1 MPLRLGSLFSGIGG
15 LELGLERAG
24 LGRTVYQVERDAYA
38 RHVLARHWPDVPR
51 FDDVRTVG
59 AHNLPRVDVICGGF
73 PCQDVSAAGKQAGI
87 GTPEAPTSRSGLWF
101 EMRRIIDE
109 QRPAWVVVENVA
121 HTWRRYV
128 PLVRRE
134 LWELGYASLP
144 LRVRACD
151 VGARHERARILL
163 VAGDPADVDGIALR
177 LVAERAAAG
186 RVDLRGGWEAEP
198 GEDAADAGSL
208 GRGAPAERARGGL
221 GGAGRRP
228 ADRGGAP
235 GRADATDAD
244 GIGGRAGAA
253 GRAAPHDEV
262 RAPEGGDAA
271 DDAGER
277 LALGEHV
284 GGDAGEQRAPAAGGA
299 DGCVAPG
306 FGLAPRPWM
315 VRGLHGIPGGVDGPW
330 KRAGWTGAR
339 LREARIRGLGNAVV
353 PAVAEAVG
361 RLIVDAIRTRS
372 LLVAPDVAAVA
383 K

>member
-73 PCQDVSAAGKQAGI
+73 PCQQISAAGRMEGL
-87 GTPEAPTSRSGLWF
+87 GTPEAPTDRSGLWF

-134 LWELGYASLP
+134 LWELGYATLP

-163 VAGDPADVDGIALR
+163 VAGSPADVGGLRGPAGAVPGLSIYTGGPGAAGGSAPDVDRLALR
-177 LVAERAAAG
+177 VVAERAAAG
-186 RVDLRGGWEAEP
+186 RVNLRGGGEAEP
-198 GEDAADAGSL
+198 GEDALDAPDHARLGLAIGCDLGSDGDGERAAAPGSSDDGAGWESPGWGL
-208 GRGAPAERARGGL
+208 PPAPAL
-221 GGAGRRP
+221 GG
-228 ADRGGAP
+228 
-235 GRADATDAD
+235 
-244 GIGGRAGAA
+244 
-253 GRAAPHDEV
+253 
-262 RAPEGGDAA
+262 
-271 DDAGER
+271 
-277 LALGEHV
+277 
-284 GGDAGEQRAPAAGGA
+284 
-299 DGCVAPG
+299 
-306 FGLAPRPWM
+306 
-315 VRGLHGIPGGVDGPW
+315 GLHGLPGGVDGPW

-339 LREARIRGLGNAVV
+339 LREARIRGLGNSVV
-353 PAVAEAVG
+353 PAVSEAVG
-361 RLIVDAIRTRS
+361 RLIADAIARS

>member
-1 MPLRLGSLFSGIGG
+1 MRLGSLFSGIGG

-73 PCQDVSAAGKQAGI
+73 PCQDVSAAGKMAGI
-87 GTPEAPTSRSGLWF
+87 GTPDAPTSRSGLWF

-109 QRPAWVVVENVA
+109 QRPTWVVVENVA

-134 LWELGYASLP
+134 LWDLGYASLP

-163 VAGDPADVDGIALR
+163 VAGDPADVGGLR
-177 LVAERAAAG
+177 WGAAAERA
-186 RVDLRGGWEAEP
+186 GGWFG
-198 GEDAADAGSL
+198 GE
-208 GRGAPAERARGGL
+208 GRG
-221 GGAGRRP
+221 P

-235 GRADATDAD
+235 ADAHGPGSPD
-244 GIGGRAGAA
+244 GERL
-253 GRAAPHDEV
+253 
-262 RAPEGGDAA
+262 GGDARKA
-271 DDAGER
+271 AGEAAERDAGE
-277 LALGEHV
+277 
-284 GGDAGEQRAPAAGGA
+284 
-299 DGCVAPG
+299 VAPG
-306 FGLAPRPWM
+306 FGLPPRPW
-315 VRGLHGIPGGVDGPW
+315 VLRGVHGIPGGVDGPW

-339 LREARIRGLGNAVV
+339 LREARIRGLGNSVV

-361 RLIVDAIRTRS
+361 RLIVEAIRARA